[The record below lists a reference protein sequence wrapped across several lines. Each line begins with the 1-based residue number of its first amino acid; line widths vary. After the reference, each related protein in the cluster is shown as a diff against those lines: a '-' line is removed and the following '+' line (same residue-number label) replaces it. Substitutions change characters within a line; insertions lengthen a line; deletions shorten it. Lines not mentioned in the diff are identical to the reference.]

1 MSVRCRYLPVAQS
14 RTHDLPLPEPT
25 ADPCALPIRALLA
38 RSDFFPVIV
47 TFLRQLPVIG
57 TVLTLPGIRQV
68 GRLYRYI
75 A

>member
-1 MSVRCRYLPVAQS
+1 MRLLASAHSRACPVETEA
-14 RTHDLPLPEPT
+14 EPF
-25 ADPCALPIRALLA
+25 ALPTCAPFDH
-38 RSDFFPVIV
+38 SDFFPVIV